1 MSRAEKIIRQV
12 IEELSPR
19 QGEVVSGGT
28 YEDEPILR
36 TGRQLLEAQ
45 LATTRQTQRLDRPR
59 LPQQEREASLSSSK
73 RVPSQ
78 IKAMRALA
86 KGRGRQRGYYQGGA
100 ELFFKQA
107 VLMED
112 YTDDCPFTGNFVSY
126 YPTYESMPD
135 QVLRGYFCWRT
146 RFRKGRTPRAPLA
159 FLFVHIYELLCGV
172 GVTPGEDGLRE
183 LTRIYHAYHEDLG
196 CRALESY
203 LPHWM
208 RDYAI
213 YHGLDLSSCESA
225 DLMPSSWGHALRAVS
240 VLRQAQEALLSQ
252 KSPALWDD
260 ATPELP
266 PVSEFISALEEVSA
280 YHIAKSRA
288 MRLHASELEEILCAI
303 FAHLVDH
310 CRRRRKTSFVD
321 GLFGL
326 EYSYPYLMFSS
337 AVFWEREPHPDV
349 TVKLPTGETY
359 LCKDSRWWVASPCD
373 ERLPSRGLGLILH
386 TADRLLREHAGDL
399 PSLKPRKAPKYLL
412 KIVDEEVTACLERR
426 EAIKAAQ
433 VHIDRSKLGGIRVA
447 AGRTREA
454 LLVDEEREERE
465 ELAPYMRSQL
475 APTNAA
481 ATVGEGQKSPSPELG
496 LTPGPSD
503 GASCPGAVVLTTV
516 QRQILRGLLDG
527 SLDVGALEQTGIM
540 VSLETDMINE
550 RFLDLVGDTVI
561 EVDEDAPHLVEDYVE
576 DVREV
581 LL

>member
-45 LATTRQTQRLDRPR
+45 LATVRQAQRLDRPR
-59 LPQQEREASLSSSK
+59 SPRQEREPSLSSSN
-73 RVPSQ
+73 RVSPQ
-78 IKAMRALA
+78 IKAMRALPTA
-86 KGRGRQRGYYQGGA
+86 RGRRGSNYQGGA
-100 ELFFKQA
+100 ELFYKQA

-112 YTDDCPFTGNFVSY
+112 YTDDYSFTGSFVSY
-126 YPTYESMPD
+126 YPTYESMSD
-135 QVLRGYFCWRT
+135 QVLRGYFGWRT
-146 RFRKGRTPRAPLA
+146 RFRKGRTPHAPLA
-159 FLFVHIYELLCGV
+159 FLLVHVYELLCGV
-172 GVTPGEDGLRE
+172 GVAPGEEGLRE
-183 LTRIYHAYHEDLG
+183 LTRLYHAYHEELG

-225 DLMPSSWGHALRAVS
+225 DLMPSSWGHELQAVS
-240 VLRQAQEALLSQ
+240 VLRQAQKALLSQ
-252 KSPALWDD
+252 RSPALWDG
-260 ATPELP
+260 ATPGLP
-266 PVSEFISALEEVSA
+266 SASEFMSALEEVSA
-280 YHIAKSRA
+280 YHISKSRA
-288 MRLHASELEEILCAI
+288 MRLHESELEEILCAV
-303 FAHLVDH
+303 FARLVDH
-310 CRRRRKTSFVD
+310 CRRRRKTSFAD
-321 GLFGL
+321 GLFGF
-326 EYSYPYLMFSS
+326 ESNYPYLMFSS

-359 LCKDSRWWVASPCD
+359 LCKDSRWWVASSCD
-373 ERLPSRGLGLILH
+373 ARLPSRELGVITH
-386 TADRLLREHAGDL
+386 TADRLLREHMGDL
-399 PSLKPRKAPKYLL
+399 PPLKPRRAPKYVF
-412 KIVDEEVTACLERR
+412 KIVDEEVEACLERR
-426 EAIKAAQ
+426 EAVKAAQ

-454 LLVDEEREERE
+454 LLVDEEREE
-465 ELAPYMRSQL
+465 LAPDTRPQP
-475 APTNAA
+475 APTNVVAA
-481 ATVGEGQKSPSPELG
+481 GKGQSSPSPDPG
-496 LTPGPSD
+496 LAPEPSD
-503 GASCPGAVVLTTV
+503 GVSRPGAVALTAV
-516 QRQILRGLLDG
+516 QRQILHGLLDG
-527 SLDVGALEQTGIM
+527 NLDVHALEQMGTM

-561 EVDEDAPHLVEDYVE
+561 ETDEDAPHLVEDYVE

>member
-45 LATTRQTQRLDRPR
+45 LATARQTQRLDRPR
-59 LPQQEREASLSSSK
+59 SPQQEREASLSSSK
-73 RVPSQ
+73 RVSSQ

-135 QVLRGYFCWRT
+135 QVLRGYFGWRT
-146 RFRKGRTPRAPLA
+146 RFRRGQTPHAPLA
-159 FLFVHIYELLCGV
+159 FLLVHVYELLCGV
-172 GVTPGEDGLRE
+172 GVAPGEEGLRE
-183 LTRIYHAYHEDLG
+183 LTRLYHAYHEELG

-225 DLMPSSWGHALRAVS
+225 DLMPSSWGHELQAVS
-240 VLRQAQEALLSQ
+240 VLRQAQKALLSQ
-252 KSPALWDD
+252 RSPALWDG
-260 ATPELP
+260 ATPGLP
-266 PVSEFISALEEVSA
+266 SASEFMSALEEVSA
-280 YHIAKSRA
+280 YHISKSRA
-288 MRLHASELEEILCAI
+288 MRLHESELEEILCAV
-303 FAHLVDH
+303 FARLVDH
-310 CRRRRKTSFVD
+310 CRRRRKKSFAD

-326 EYSYPYLMFSS
+326 ESNYPYLMFSS

-359 LCKDSRWWVASPCD
+359 LCRNSRWWVASSCD
-373 ERLPSRGLGLILH
+373 ARLPSRELGVITH
-386 TADRLLREHAGDL
+386 TADRLLREHMGDL
-399 PSLKPRKAPKYLL
+399 PPLKPRRAPKYVF
-412 KIVDEEVTACLERR
+412 KIVDEEVEACLERR
-426 EAIKAAQ
+426 EAVKAAQ

-454 LLVDEEREERE
+454 LLVDEEREE
-465 ELAPYMRSQL
+465 LAPDTRPQP

-481 ATVGEGQKSPSPELG
+481 AAVGEGQKSPSSELG
-496 LTPGPSD
+496 LTPEPSD
-503 GASCPGAVVLTTV
+503 GVSRPGAVALTAV
-516 QRQILRGLLDG
+516 QRQILHGLLDG
-527 SLDVGALEQTGIM
+527 NLDVHALEQTGTM

-561 EVDEDAPHLVEDYVE
+561 ETDEDAPHLVEDYVE